1 MSMKKIIY
9 LVCAAQLLFACGKE
23 EVRQEQPLKEG
34 PAPAEPKVER
44 PSDYILASRLVVEWK
59 RDVDYLE
66 KLDLDEAIATGSA
79 KSLSWEVLRPY
90 LHLYSSHQDGRVYQL
105 TNEDINDISLSSI
118 KYGSSE
124 YTKDE
129 ITFVAKY
136 KGISSQV
143 KQMLSFSKQDYF
155 LKRIKPNREFIK
167 TKFVAGVYRDL
178 PLWGGN
184 LFSYDQDKYGVLVTN
199 EGKSVNHGRDEL
211 SLMAKIVMKK
221 YGNVETSKI
230 NFNLDGFKP
239 LSSLKGKL
247 VAVAQP
253 GLRDYFKKNERNRL
267 NLDYL
272 NNVVKLSWL
281 KNDSYIQFFVKDD
294 NSRSYSKLV
303 LNKEKVCIL
312 KGDVDG
318 GMDLRD
324 LYLENPIFE
333 VVNAELDG
341 DELVYT
347 LQFRGVNESVSFTDF
362 PVIVR
367 VRVRK

>member
-1 MSMKKIIY
+1 
-9 LVCAAQLLFACGKE
+9 
-23 EVRQEQPLKEG
+23 
-34 PAPAEPKVER
+34 
-44 PSDYILASRLVVEWK
+44 
-59 RDVDYLE
+59 
-66 KLDLDEAIATGSA
+66 
-79 KSLSWEVLRPY
+79 
-90 LHLYSSHQDGRVYQL
+90 
-105 TNEDINDISLSSI
+105 
-118 KYGSSE
+118 
-124 YTKDE
+124 
-129 ITFVAKY
+129 
-136 KGISSQV
+136 
-143 KQMLSFSKQDYF
+143 
-155 LKRIKPNREFIK
+155 
-167 TKFVAGVYRDL
+167 
-178 PLWGGN
+178 
-184 LFSYDQDKYGVLVTN
+184 
-199 EGKSVNHGRDEL
+199 
-211 SLMAKIVMKK
+211 MAKIVLKK
-221 YGNVETSKI
+221 YSNAVTSQI

-303 LNKEKVCIL
+303 LNKEKVFIL

-333 VVNAELDG
+333 VVKAELVG
-341 DELVYT
+341 DDLIYT

-362 PVIVR
+362 PLTVR
-367 VRVRK
+367 VLVRK